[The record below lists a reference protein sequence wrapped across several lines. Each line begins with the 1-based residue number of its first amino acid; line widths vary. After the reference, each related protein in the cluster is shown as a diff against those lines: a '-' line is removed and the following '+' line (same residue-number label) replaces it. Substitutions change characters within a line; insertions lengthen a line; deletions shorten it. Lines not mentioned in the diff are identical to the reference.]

1 MARKRDLPPYQR
13 RIEEFFTE
21 NVYMGM
27 PMVRT
32 TDGYLIPWEKTRI
45 IDMLDRETT
54 LAEKMFDIPAISELT
69 AEKVA
74 DEVERRIRLTRPRY
88 VSGPMVREVTN
99 NILLEWSHEIP
110 EFQIYRNLLTR
121 VGAPLYDAYQIDTG
135 NGFEAKEN
143 ANLQPNP
150 ETVHKK
156 KADRLSKE
164 QYLLLMDPKLSTA
177 HHQGDIHIHTLE
189 YFGTRPFCQDW
200 DLGCCLTEKATRAAW
215 PAPPSSPRWPYSTAS
230 RSSPPVRLTS
240 AADRASCTTPCSWR
254 RS

>member
-1 MARKRDLPPYQR
+1 MARVKTVSAFQTKIDEYFKSAALYR
-13 RIEEFFTE
+13 
-21 NVYMGM
+21 GM

-32 TDGYLIPWEKTRI
+32 TDGYLVPWDKQAIVDMINKETRLAK
-45 IDMLDRETT
+45 DMFGIAPLGR
-54 LAEKMFDIPAISELT
+54 LYAEKI
-69 AEKVA
+69 A
-74 DEVERRIRLTRPRY
+74 DEVERRFKLIKPKF

-99 NILLEWSHEIP
+99 NLLLEWSEEMP

-121 VGAPLYDAYQIDTG
+121 VGVPVFDAYKIDMG

-164 QYLLLMDPKLSTA
+164 QYLLLMNPSLAQA

-200 DLGCCLTEKATRAAW
+200 DLDIFFIMDLFLMAQVSGVVWR
-215 PAPPSSPRWPYSTAS
+215 APPSNPR
-230 RSSPPVRLTS
+230 
-240 AADRASCTTPCSWR
+240 
-254 RS
+254 